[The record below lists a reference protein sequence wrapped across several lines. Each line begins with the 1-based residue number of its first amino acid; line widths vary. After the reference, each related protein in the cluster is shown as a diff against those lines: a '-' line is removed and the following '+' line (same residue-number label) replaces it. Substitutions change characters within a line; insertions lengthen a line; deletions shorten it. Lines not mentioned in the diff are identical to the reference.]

1 MKILNVYKTTTL
13 DLQNTFKDL
22 TRVSNSDK
30 WTVIYNM
37 YGGVTYK
44 IELNESE
51 AMWVS
56 ENTKPYREKFDKAFT
71 EALRDFLSKEIND
84 AERTVLG

>member
-1 MKILNVYKTTTL
+1 MKIMDVQKTTL

-22 TRVSNSDK
+22 KRVGDK

-51 AMWVS
+51 AMWIS

>member
-1 MKILNVYKTTTL
+1 
-13 DLQNTFKDL
+13 
-22 TRVSNSDK
+22 
-30 WTVIYNM
+30 M

-51 AMWVS
+51 ALWVS

-84 AERTVLG
+84 AERTVLE

>member
-1 MKILNVYKTTTL
+1 MDVYKTTL
-13 DLQNTFKDL
+13 DLADTFKDL
-22 TRVSNSDK
+22 TRVGDK

-51 AMWVS
+51 ALWVS

-84 AERTVLG
+84 MERTVL

>member
-1 MKILNVYKTTTL
+1 
-13 DLQNTFKDL
+13 
-22 TRVSNSDK
+22 
-30 WTVIYNM
+30 M

-56 ENTKPYREKFDKAFT
+56 ENTKPYRETFDKAFT

>member
-1 MKILNVYKTTTL
+1 MKIMDVYKTTL
-13 DLQNTFKDL
+13 DLADTFKDL
-22 TRVSNSDK
+22 TRVNDK

-51 AMWVS
+51 ALWVS

-84 AERTVLG
+84 MERTVL